1 MNMNKILLIISAF
14 WIIYFAGM
22 ITIGLAFGQFQT
34 EYMGNQSMTAQELYD
49 RNRQLRNET
58 LTDTQTDF
66 TECVLLES
74 NRDCFDLL
82 PPQ

>member
-1 MNMNKILLIISAF
+1 
-14 WIIYFAGM
+14 M

>member
-1 MNMNKILLIISAF
+1 MNKILLIISAF